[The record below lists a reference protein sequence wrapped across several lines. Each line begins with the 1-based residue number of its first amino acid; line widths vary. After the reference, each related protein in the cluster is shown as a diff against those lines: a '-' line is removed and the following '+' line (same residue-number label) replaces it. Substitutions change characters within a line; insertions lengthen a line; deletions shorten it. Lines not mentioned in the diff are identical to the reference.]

1 MTTEDVTAEDAIV
14 RAAAADVKA
23 LLLRLAEAEAAKDG
37 RPVDDQA
44 DPVLVVWMPGAEEFL
59 AVRAKA
65 LADVVLEEPLRDV
78 RQLEREIAEAHE
90 RLDEAG
96 IGRTITAAGTTEALS
111 LYSRIDV
118 LAGDLATAKDAAGTR

>member
-1 MTTEDVTAEDAIV
+1 MTMATEDVTVEDAIV

-23 LLLRLAEAEAAKDG
+23 MLLRLAETEAAKDG

-44 DPVLVVWMPGAEEFL
+44 DPVVVVWIPGAEQFL
-59 AVRAKA
+59 AVRVKA
-65 LADVVLEEPLRDV
+65 LLDVVFEEPLRDV

-96 IGRTITAAGTTEALS
+96 IGRTITAAGTTETLS

-118 LAGDLATAKDAAGTR
+118 LAAERA